1 MGHLSTERLVKFR
14 EILSGSISKKKEEN
28 RVYHCGT
35 NFLKNFWLMS
45 LFLAITISIYV
56 GTVMLNTEH
65 RRFDVAAPFRFNG
78 SMNTSTS
85 VLLCVM
91 FAFMLLSQIHM
102 FWFLFV
108 KNPMKA
114 SVFKNSYDRGYAVQK
129 LAQNMRLF

>member
-1 MGHLSTERLVKFR
+1 
-14 EILSGSISKKKEEN
+14 
-28 RVYHCGT
+28 
-35 NFLKNFWLMS
+35 MS

-65 RRFDVAAPFRFNG
+65 RRFDVSAPFRFNG

-85 VLLCVM
+85 VLLCAM

-114 SVFKNSYDRGYAVQK
+114 SVFKNTYERGYAV
-129 LAQNMRLF
+129 